1 MAVVTS
7 FHNGN
12 VNAFDRSDLAVTPA
26 RLPLSNAGRLRPSTL
41 TSKRDH
47 SSIYLTLCPPS
58 ALSLGAILSS
68 RGVQG
73 LREASSPSPTTSRSS
88 C

>member
-26 RLPLSNAGRLRPSTL
+26 RLPLSNAGHLRPSTL
-41 TSKRDH
+41 T
-47 SSIYLTLCPPS
+47 
-58 ALSLGAILSS
+58 
-68 RGVQG
+68 
-73 LREASSPSPTTSRSS
+73 
-88 C
+88 